1 MNTCPSYPKAGIQD
15 NSHAE
20 EISHNDRNI
29 RNIQRNEE
37 IIPPEATQRPSGD
50 QATHNI
56 HCLCPVRPLE
66 VVTKEKMDDM
76 M

>member
-20 EISHNDRNI
+20 ENRNI
-29 RNIQRNEE
+29 RKIERNEE
-37 IIPPEATQRPSGD
+37 IIIPPEATQRPSGD

-56 HCLCPVRPLE
+56 HCLCPARPLE